1 MNKRGKS
8 TIIILEALI
17 IKTKISVPTFLV
29 KVNFMALILMF
40 DFTRELALMAK
51 AKVILVE
58 VLVEVYGMVTS
69 LKLPEC
75 FKH

>member
-1 MNKRGKS
+1 
-8 TIIILEALI
+8 
-17 IKTKISVPTFLV
+17 
-29 KVNFMALILMF
+29 MALILVF

-69 LKLPEC
+69 LKAS
-75 FKH
+75 

>member
-1 MNKRGKS
+1 
-8 TIIILEALI
+8 
-17 IKTKISVPTFLV
+17 
-29 KVNFMALILMF
+29 MALILMF

-75 FKH
+75 FKHVIMQYYHKFDKLYQMPSHF